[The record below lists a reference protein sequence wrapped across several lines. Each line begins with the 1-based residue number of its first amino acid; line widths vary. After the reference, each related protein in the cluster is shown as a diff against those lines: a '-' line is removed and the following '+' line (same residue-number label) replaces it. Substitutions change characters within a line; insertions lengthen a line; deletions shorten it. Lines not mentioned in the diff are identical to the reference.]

1 MAHLN
6 FRQFFCLYTMNN
18 KMKLKQPKKLG
29 FKELKEKYQLLRD
42 LMDYIPDVIYFKDK
56 KGKFVMVN
64 HAHAKGLGV
73 KPEALVGKT
82 DFDLFQRSRAM
93 KMVQDDAQVMDT
105 GKPIIDKVERATRP
119 DGVDNYVS
127 TTKIPRYDD
136 KGKVVG
142 LIGITRDITRRMQF
156 ERLRKD
162 KLNIEKKLEA
172 LEELSAMKSEFIS
185 TVSHELRTPLAVIKG
200 LVTVVFNGVVGQVS
214 HKQKEVLHKTLDNVE
229 RLKKIIDDLLD
240 TSRIERN
247 ALKLRYS
254 LVDVVDL
261 LKDSATFFTELAA
274 EKNIS
279 LRYSY
284 PKEPVNI
291 FIDVDRIRQ
300 VISNLISN
308 AIKFTMDGGKIKV
321 EVRILES
328 KVRIGVI
335 DTGIGI
341 SKADL
346 PSIFNKFTQVSR
358 LPGADRKGVG
368 LGLSISKKLVE
379 KHKGDIW
386 VESKVG
392 VGSKFYFTLLRF
404 YTLDMLDK
412 DVRNKVSSLIKNGM
426 SVYFVSLLILNFN
439 EFKKRLKIEAKTLFK
454 DLEAILDFTLKE
466 NDGNNIDKQMMAVI
480 NPKLGKFSVILPGA
494 TNRQATKISG
504 LLKYR
509 IKEYFINNKIEDV
522 FITIGSLSYS
532 QKLFSHDDGLSASHF
547 SIKEIYIGSEMRRF
561 KRVSL
566 KTNIKLFLP
575 DGKVKS
581 PEAID
586 LSTGGICLTINHLLK
601 TDSQLRVCFV
611 FPERKEFIISA
622 KVRVAWIRKMGLSFG
637 KDVDKY
643 KVGLEFINLENK
655 YKKFIARRLSSVL

>member
-1 MAHLN
+1 
-6 FRQFFCLYTMNN
+6 MNN

-82 DFDLFQRSRAM
+82 DFDLFQKSRAM
-93 KMVQDDAQVMDT
+93 KMVQDDAQVMET

-127 TTKIPRYDD
+127 TTKIPRYDE

-162 KLNIEKKLEA
+162 KLSIEKKLEV

-200 LVTVVFNGVVGQVS
+200 LVTVVFNEVVGQIN
-214 HKQKEVLHKTLDNVE
+214 HKQKEVLQKTLDNTE

-240 TSRIERN
+240 ISRIERN
-247 ALKLRYS
+247 TLKLHYS
-254 LVDVVDL
+254 LVDIVDL
-261 LKDSATFFTELAA
+261 MKDSEGFFMKLAE
-274 EKNIS
+274 EKNIH
-279 LRYSY
+279 LKYVY
-284 PKEPVNI
+284 PNEPVNV
-291 FIDVDRIRQ
+291 FIDADRIRQ
-300 VISNLISN
+300 VVSNLISN

-321 EVRILES
+321 EVKILEA

-346 PSIFNKFTQVSR
+346 SSIFNKFTQVSK
-358 LPGADRKGVG
+358 LPGAENKGVG

-379 KHKGDIW
+379 RHKGEIW
-386 VESKVG
+386 AESKAG
-392 VGSKFYFTLLRF
+392 VGSKFYFTLRRF
-404 YTLDMLDK
+404 YTLDMLGK
-412 DVRNKVSSLIKNGM
+412 EIRNKVSRLMKNGVSM
-426 SVYFVSLLILNFN
+426 HFVSLLILNCG
-439 EFKKRLKIEAKTLFK
+439 EFRKRMHIGSDSLFK
-454 DLEAILDFTLKE
+454 NLHAILESVLK
-466 NDGNNIDKQMMAVI
+466 NAKYGDTDKQAMSVI
-480 NPKLGKFSVILPGA
+480 NPKAGKFSIILPGA
-494 TNRQATKISG
+494 SNRQAASISS
-504 LLKYR
+504 LLKYK
-509 IKEYFINNKIEDV
+509 IKQYFASNKVEDV

-532 QKLFSHDDGLSASHF
+532 QKIFSHDDGLSPSRF

-561 KRVSL
+561 KRMSF

-575 DGKVKS
+575 SEKV
-581 PEAID
+581 E
-586 LSTGGICLTINHLLK
+586 LSESVDVSEGGICLVIKHLLK
-601 TDSQLRVCFV
+601 TDSQLKISFV
-611 FPERKEFIISA
+611 FPENKEFVITA
-622 KVRVAWIRKMGLSFG
+622 KVRVAWIKKIELLFG
-637 KDVDKY
+637 EDADKY
-643 KVGLEFINLENK
+643 KVGLEFVNLENR
-655 YKKFIARRLSSVL
+655 YKKSICRRLMCKT